1 MISQTLLI
9 VLLIAAAL
17 LSAFALLCDS
27 PIPFADL
34 VAITAAD
41 IIMWSSAVLYA
52 SGNVVAEQ
60 FVVSQTV
67 VADTVTTYTY
77 QLLQMPVTDVV
88 FASLLFIGAVC
99 LTLYTLYL
107 LIPTIT
113 EILEDEVI
121 NNV

>member
-77 QLLQMPVTDVV
+77 QLLQMPVTDVG